1 MLLLITNLH
10 WHCVPQIHQRMMI
23 RPPVRP
29 AGPSRCPQPNP
40 STRTCVRSAAPPAGR
55 CDLYLAVG
63 TCVRRTVCRATWAAA
78 RRAGPCCF
86 RRASPKRDMPP
97 GQGIGCL
104 TSRSASS
111 SKQPKGS
118 SSVGA
123 SRHALALGERPAGR
137 GSTPWLAR
145 TGSPAAADRSSCRRS
160 GGKKR
165 GAPPCGG

>member
-1 MLLLITNLH
+1 VLLLITNLH

-23 RPPVRP
+23 RPPGRP
-29 AGPSRCPQPNP
+29 AGRAEPL
-40 STRTCVRSAAPPAGR
+40 PPAKPKYSYVRAQR
-55 CDLYLAVG
+55 CTTRWPLRPVLG

-78 RRAGPCCF
+78 RGAGPCSF